1 MDHKSKDSS
10 ICFEVFS
17 SAKDTLSSFLFLLPR
32 EGLLHLVLIC
42 EELQRSAAY
51 VSVSTMA
58 HRCQKAYRTAVAKPW
73 M

>member
-10 ICFEVFS
+10 IRFEVFR
-17 SAKDTLSSFLFLLPR
+17 SAKDELSSFLFLLAR
-32 EGLLHLVLIC
+32 EGSLHLVLIC

-51 VSVSTMA
+51 VSVSTVA
-58 HRCQKAYRTAVAKPW
+58 HRCRRAYQTAVAKPW